1 MEEEKK
7 KTEEKEKSSVSL
19 DQGFEL
25 LDAAGLGQDITVRD
39 DQYDKDW
46 ISDAAEMCRKKG
58 YRFRLIDTG
67 RFGKTELMWLIGSGL
82 ELYTDDRARKEFN
95 EIEELTLECLK
106 KNTFL
111 AYLHTGEFDKEE
123 GSEPAIFSELHRV
136 ARCGAHIYLSNG
148 EVKREASHI
157 QELSVSCKDGNTR
170 LVYYHHGPLDPV
182 FIEAGNNGVWIHIS
196 EKSVEEEQRLLLKD
210 LCHSCRS
217 GGGGVIVHLEGEV
230 EYEMVEDLIDA
241 GAYVLFLYGLFD
253 YRSPFRKLKERA
265 EHKDFDFRAYYLQH
279 DFFI

>member
-67 RFGKTELMWLIGSGL
+67 RFEKTELMWLIGSGL

-111 AYLHTGEFDKEE
+111 AYFHTGEFDKGEE
-123 GSEPAIFSELHRV
+123 TESSAFSGLQRV

-196 EKSVEEEQRLLLKD
+196 EKSIEKELLYF
-210 LCHSCRS
+210 SWNRMS
-217 GGGGVIVHLEGEV
+217 S
-230 EYEMVEDLIDA
+230 
-241 GAYVLFLYGLFD
+241 
-253 YRSPFRKLKERA
+253 RP
-265 EHKDFDFRAYYLQH
+265 
-279 DFFI
+279 